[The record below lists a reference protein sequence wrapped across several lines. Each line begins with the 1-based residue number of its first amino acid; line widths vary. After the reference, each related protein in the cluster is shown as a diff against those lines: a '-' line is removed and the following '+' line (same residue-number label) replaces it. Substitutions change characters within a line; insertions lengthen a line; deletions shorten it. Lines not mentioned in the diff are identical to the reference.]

1 MLSEKEAQVR
11 PGANAA
17 RGNRVHPPGAGP
29 HQALHTP
36 RHLTAV
42 FRRGET
48 CPEAGSKRV
57 IHSDKAG
64 ALPLATGFP
73 LETVRV
79 RQATVCVCVCVCMYM
94 YMYMYIYMCIYMCV
108 YMRVYICVCIC
119 VIYVY

>member
-1 MLSEKEAQVR
+1 MR
-11 PGANAA
+11 PEGTEST
-17 RGNRVHPPGAGP
+17 PPGAGP

-48 CPEAGSKRV
+48 CPEAGSKRA

-73 LETVRV
+73 LETVQVRV
-79 RQATVCVCVCVCMYM
+79 LWGALLLKSSQ
-94 YMYMYIYMCIYMCV
+94 
-108 YMRVYICVCIC
+108 
-119 VIYVY
+119 VIGTDTPGV